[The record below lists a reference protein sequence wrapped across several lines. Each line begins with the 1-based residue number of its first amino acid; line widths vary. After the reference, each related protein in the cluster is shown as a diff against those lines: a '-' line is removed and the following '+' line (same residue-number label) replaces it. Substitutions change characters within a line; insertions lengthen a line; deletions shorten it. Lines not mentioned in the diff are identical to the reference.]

1 MCGIVGFVG
10 NDNSVPVILSGL
22 EKLEYRGYDS
32 AGLAVWSDQGAV
44 VRRAVGKLENLRR
57 EVERN
62 PLAGNLGIGHTRWAT
77 HGRPS
82 EMNAH
87 PHRYGGVT
95 VVHNGIIEN
104 HRELRHALEAAGH
117 PFSSETDTEIAA
129 HLIHDEFEA
138 CGDLLEALRRA
149 LLRIEGSYALVVMHD
164 KYPDRL
170 VAARQMS
177 PLVLGVGQGERILA
191 SDVPA
196 LISRTRSII
205 FIEDGDL
212 IEIRKDSHRILDR
225 HTGAEQHRVPKNIT
239 WTPAMAEKGGYKHF
253 MLKEIFEQPRAI
265 GDTIRSRI
273 LVEDA
278 DVVLD
283 DLKIPEDR
291 LTGLRKVQFI
301 ACGTSYHACLVGKYL
316 MENLAQVPADAE
328 IGSEFRYRDP
338 LVSQDTLVVAIS
350 QSGETADTIAA
361 VNEAKKKGA
370 WVLTICNVLDAS
382 LPRLSHGTL
391 YTHAG
396 PEIGVASTKAFTTQL
411 AAVYLL
417 AVWMGRRKG
426 SIDRA
431 RAQVLLDS
439 LMQVPSLMEKCL
451 EHSESI
457 RETARHYMDARN
469 MLFLGRNLLYPVALE
484 GALKMKEISYIHAEG
499 YPAGEMKHG
508 PIALIDE
515 HVPTVALAPLGF
527 SYDKTLSNV
536 QEVKARRGPV
546 IAVASDNDPH
556 IAEFADRVFLVPACD
571 HLLSPMICVLPLQL
585 FAYHMADLKGTDV
598 DQPRNLAKSVTVE

>member
-1 MCGIVGFVG
+1 MV
-10 NDNSVPVILSGL
+10 L
-22 EKLEYRGYDS
+22 
-32 AGLAVWSDQGAV
+32 
-44 VRRAVGKLENLRR
+44 
-57 EVERN
+57 
-62 PLAGNLGIGHTRWAT
+62 
-77 HGRPS
+77 
-82 EMNAH
+82 
-87 PHRYGGVT
+87 
-95 VVHNGIIEN
+95 
-104 HRELRHALEAAGH
+104 
-117 PFSSETDTEIAA
+117 
-129 HLIHDEFEA
+129 
-138 CGDLLEALRRA
+138 
-149 LLRIEGSYALVVMHD
+149 HD

-177 PLVLGVGQGERILA
+177 PLVLGVGQNERILA

-196 LISRTRSII
+196 LISRTRNII

-212 IEIRKDSHRILDR
+212 IEIRQDSHRIVNR
-225 HTGAEQHRVPKNIT
+225 HTGEEQHRVPKNIT
-239 WTPAMAEKGGYKHF
+239 WTPAMAEKGGFKHF

-273 LVEDA
+273 LVEEA

-283 DLKIPEDR
+283 DLKIPEAR

-338 LVSQDTLVVAIS
+338 LVSEDTLVVAIS

-426 SIDRA
+426 TVDRA

-451 EHSESI
+451 EHSEAI

-484 GALKMKEISYIHAEG
+484 GALKLKEISYIHAEG

-546 IAVASDNDPH
+546 IAVASDTDPH
-556 IAEFADRVFLVPACD
+556 IAQYADRVFLVPQCD
-571 HLLSPMICVLPLQL
+571 YLLSPMICVVPLQL